1 MKRLLATLIIGLCL
15 FSSCKDN
22 EWDESAPQT
31 FKLISVQ
38 FTPTE
43 EPMEEIF
50 GELNATTF
58 ENQSDK
64 EKPFVLT
71 RKECRKKTSFF
82 HAPKNEFLLNGNIQ
96 EIFTSVPEI
105 DAEPKIIGLSV
116 LQYPLT
122 FDKMQTKTDSIGSSS
137 VIIQVPANSSIVYTT
152 QLVGYKIKATY
163 HLTLKNEMTS
173 EEVVLIGKWE
183 GIQEVGFRDFIE
195 EKPDGQF
202 GKRNPINCSYRHF
215 SLS

>member
-1 MKRLLATLIIGLCL
+1 MKRLLTALIIGLCL

-105 DAEPKIIGLSV
+105 DAEPKIIGSSV

-137 VIIQVPANSSIVYTT
+137 VIIQVPANSSVVYTT

-163 HLTLKNEMTS
+163 HLTLENEMTG
-173 EEVVLIGKWE
+173 EEMTLTGKWE
-183 GIQEVGFRDFIE
+183 GIQEIGNRDSFE
-195 EKPDGQF
+195 EK
-202 GKRNPINCSYRHF
+202 
-215 SLS
+215 

>member
-1 MKRLLATLIIGLCL
+1 MKRLLTALIIGLCL

-137 VIIQVPANSSIVYTT
+137 VIIQVPANSSVVYTT

-163 HLTLKNEMTS
+163 HLTLENEMTG
-173 EEVVLIGKWE
+173 EEMTLTGKWE
-183 GIQEVGFRDFIE
+183 GIQEIGNRDSFE
-195 EKPDGQF
+195 EK
-202 GKRNPINCSYRHF
+202 
-215 SLS
+215 

>member
-1 MKRLLATLIIGLCL
+1 MKRLLATLVIGLYL
-15 FSSCKDN
+15 FSSCN
-22 EWDESAPQT
+22 EDKWDESVPQT

-38 FTPTE
+38 FTPTD

-50 GELNATTF
+50 GELNVTTF
-58 ENQSDK
+58 ENQSEK
-64 EKPFVLT
+64 EKPFVLI

-82 HAPKNEFLLNGNIQ
+82 HAPQNGFLSNGNIQ

-163 HLTLKNEMTS
+163 HLTLENEMTG
-173 EEVVLIGKWE
+173 EEMTLTGKWE
-183 GIQEVGFRDFIE
+183 GIQEIGNRDSFE
-195 EKPDGQF
+195 EK
-202 GKRNPINCSYRHF
+202 
-215 SLS
+215 

>member
-96 EIFTSVPEI
+96 EIFTSVLEI

-163 HLTLKNEMTS
+163 HLTLKNEMTG
-173 EEVVLIGKWE
+173 EEMTLTGKWE
-183 GIQEVGFRDFIE
+183 GIQEIGNRDSFE
-195 EKPDGQF
+195 EK
-202 GKRNPINCSYRHF
+202 
-215 SLS
+215 

>member
-1 MKRLLATLIIGLCL
+1 MKRLLTALIIGLCL

-163 HLTLKNEMTS
+163 HLTLENEMTG
-173 EEVVLIGKWE
+173 EEMTLTGKWE
-183 GIQEVGFRDFIE
+183 GIQEIGNRDSFE
-195 EKPDGQF
+195 EK
-202 GKRNPINCSYRHF
+202 
-215 SLS
+215 

>member
-1 MKRLLATLIIGLCL
+1 MKRLLTALIIGLCL

-50 GELNATTF
+50 VELNATTF

-137 VIIQVPANSSIVYTT
+137 VIIQVPANSSVVYTT

-163 HLTLKNEMTS
+163 HLTLENEMTG
-173 EEVVLIGKWE
+173 EEMTLTGKWE
-183 GIQEVGFRDFIE
+183 GIQEIGNRDSFE
-195 EKPDGQF
+195 EK
-202 GKRNPINCSYRHF
+202 
-215 SLS
+215 

>member
-1 MKRLLATLIIGLCL
+1 MKRLLTALIIGLCL

-105 DAEPKIIGLSV
+105 DAEPKIIGSSV

-163 HLTLKNEMTS
+163 HLTLENEMTG
-173 EEVVLIGKWE
+173 EEMTLTGKWE
-183 GIQEVGFRDFIE
+183 GIQEIGNRDSFE
-195 EKPDGQF
+195 EK
-202 GKRNPINCSYRHF
+202 
-215 SLS
+215 

>member
-1 MKRLLATLIIGLCL
+1 MKRLLATLVIGLYL
-15 FSSCKDN
+15 FSSCN
-22 EWDESAPQT
+22 EDKWDESVPQT

-38 FTPTE
+38 FTPTD

-50 GELNATTF
+50 GELNVTTF
-58 ENQSDK
+58 ENQSEK

-82 HAPKNEFLLNGNIQ
+82 HAPQNEFLLNGNIQ
-96 EIFTSVPEI
+96 ETFTSVPEI

-163 HLTLKNEMTS
+163 HLTLKNEMTG
-173 EEVVLIGKWE
+173 EEMTLTGKWE
-183 GIQEVGFRDFIE
+183 GIQEIGNRDSFE
-195 EKPDGQF
+195 EK
-202 GKRNPINCSYRHF
+202 
-215 SLS
+215 

>member
-1 MKRLLATLIIGLCL
+1 MKRLLTALIIGLCL

-163 HLTLKNEMTS
+163 HLTLKNEMTG
-173 EEVVLIGKWE
+173 EEMTLTGKWE
-183 GIQEVGFRDFIE
+183 GIQEIGNRDSFE
-195 EKPDGQF
+195 EK
-202 GKRNPINCSYRHF
+202 
-215 SLS
+215 

>member
-1 MKRLLATLIIGLCL
+1 MKRLLTALIIGLCL

-50 GELNATTF
+50 GEFNATTF

-96 EIFTSVPEI
+96 ETFTSVPEI

-152 QLVGYKIKATY
+152 QLIGYKIKATY
-163 HLTLKNEMTS
+163 HLTLKNEMTG
-173 EEVVLIGKWE
+173 EEMTLTGKWE
-183 GIQEVGFRDFIE
+183 GIQEIGNRDSFE
-195 EKPDGQF
+195 EK
-202 GKRNPINCSYRHF
+202 
-215 SLS
+215 

>member
-1 MKRLLATLIIGLCL
+1 MKRLLTALIIGLCL

-163 HLTLKNEMTS
+163 HLTLKHEMTG
-173 EEVVLIGKWE
+173 EEMTLTGKWE
-183 GIQEVGFRDFIE
+183 GIQEIGNRDSFE
-195 EKPDGQF
+195 EK
-202 GKRNPINCSYRHF
+202 
-215 SLS
+215 

>member
-1 MKRLLATLIIGLCL
+1 MKRLLTTIIIGLCL
-15 FSSCKDN
+15 FSSCKYN

-71 RKECRKKTSFF
+71 RQECRKKTSFF

-137 VIIQVPANSSIVYTT
+137 VIIQVPANSSVVYTT

-163 HLTLKNEMTS
+163 HLTLENEMTG
-173 EEVVLIGKWE
+173 EEMTLTGKWE
-183 GIQEVGFRDFIE
+183 GIQEIGNRDSFE
-195 EKPDGQF
+195 EK
-202 GKRNPINCSYRHF
+202 
-215 SLS
+215 

>member
-1 MKRLLATLIIGLCL
+1 MKRLLTTLIIGLCL

-71 RKECRKKTSFF
+71 RKECRKETSFF

-96 EIFTSVPEI
+96 EIFTSVPQI
-105 DAEPKIIGLSV
+105 DAEPKILGLSV

-163 HLTLKNEMTS
+163 HLTLENEMTG
-173 EEVVLIGKWE
+173 EEMTLTGKWE
-183 GIQEVGFRDFIE
+183 GIQEIGNRDSFE
-195 EKPDGQF
+195 EK
-202 GKRNPINCSYRHF
+202 
-215 SLS
+215 

>member
-1 MKRLLATLIIGLCL
+1 MKRLLTALIIGLCL

-82 HAPKNEFLLNGNIQ
+82 HAPKNEFLLDGNIQ

-152 QLVGYKIKATY
+152 QLIGYKIKATY
-163 HLTLKNEMTS
+163 HLTLINEITG
-173 EEVVLIGKWE
+173 EEVALTGKWE
-183 GIQEVGFRDFIE
+183 GIQEVGNRDSFE
-195 EKPDGQF
+195 EK
-202 GKRNPINCSYRHF
+202 
-215 SLS
+215 

>member
-1 MKRLLATLIIGLCL
+1 MKRLLTALIIGLCL

-96 EIFTSVPEI
+96 ETFTSVPEI

-122 FDKMQTKTDSIGSSS
+122 FDKIQTKTDSIGSSS

-163 HLTLKNEMTS
+163 HLTLKNEMTG
-173 EEVVLIGKWE
+173 EEMTLTGKWE
-183 GIQEVGFRDFIE
+183 GIQEIGNRDSFE
-195 EKPDGQF
+195 EK
-202 GKRNPINCSYRHF
+202 
-215 SLS
+215 

>member
-1 MKRLLATLIIGLCL
+1 MKRLLATLIIGLSL
-15 FSSCKDN
+15 FSSCNEN
-22 EWDESAPQT
+22 EWNESVLQT

-38 FTPTE
+38 FTPTD

-50 GELNATTF
+50 GEPNVTTF

-82 HAPKNEFLLNGNIQ
+82 HAPQNDFPSNSNIQ

-116 LQYPLT
+116 LKYPLT

-152 QLVGYKIKATY
+152 QLVGYKIRATY
-163 HLTLKNEMTS
+163 HLTLKNEMTGK
-173 EEVVLIGKWE
+173 EVVLIGKWE

-195 EKPDGQF
+195 EK
-202 GKRNPINCSYRHF
+202 
-215 SLS
+215 

>member
-105 DAEPKIIGLSV
+105 DAEPKIIGLSI

-163 HLTLKNEMTS
+163 HLTLENEMTG
-173 EEVVLIGKWE
+173 EEMTLTGKWE
-183 GIQEVGFRDFIE
+183 GIQEIGNRDSFE
-195 EKPDGQF
+195 EK
-202 GKRNPINCSYRHF
+202 
-215 SLS
+215 

>member
-1 MKRLLATLIIGLCL
+1 MKRLLTALIIGLCL

-96 EIFTSVPEI
+96 ETFTSVPEI

-137 VIIQVPANSSIVYTT
+137 VIIQVPANSSVVYTT

-163 HLTLKNEMTS
+163 HLTLKNEMTG
-173 EEVVLIGKWE
+173 EEMTLTGKWE
-183 GIQEVGFRDFIE
+183 GIQEIGNRDSFE
-195 EKPDGQF
+195 EK
-202 GKRNPINCSYRHF
+202 
-215 SLS
+215 

>member
-50 GELNATTF
+50 GELNVTTF
-58 ENQSDK
+58 ENQSEK

-137 VIIQVPANSSIVYTT
+137 VIIQVPANSSVVYTT

-163 HLTLKNEMTS
+163 HLTLENEMTG
-173 EEVVLIGKWE
+173 EEMTLTGKWE
-183 GIQEVGFRDFIE
+183 GIQEIGNRDSFE
-195 EKPDGQF
+195 EK
-202 GKRNPINCSYRHF
+202 
-215 SLS
+215 

>member
-137 VIIQVPANSSIVYTT
+137 VIIQVPANSSVVYTT

-163 HLTLKNEMTS
+163 HLTLENEMTG
-173 EEVVLIGKWE
+173 EEMTLTGKWE
-183 GIQEVGFRDFIE
+183 GIQEIGNRDSFE
-195 EKPDGQF
+195 EK
-202 GKRNPINCSYRHF
+202 
-215 SLS
+215 

>member
-96 EIFTSVPEI
+96 GIFTSVPEI

-152 QLVGYKIKATY
+152 QLVGYKIKTTY
-163 HLTLKNEMTS
+163 HLTLKNEMTG
-173 EEVVLIGKWE
+173 EEMTLTGKWE
-183 GIQEVGFRDFIE
+183 GIQEVGNRDSFE
-195 EKPDGQF
+195 EK
-202 GKRNPINCSYRHF
+202 
-215 SLS
+215 

>member
-137 VIIQVPANSSIVYTT
+137 VIVRVPANSSIVYTT

-163 HLTLKNEMTS
+163 HLTLKNEMTG
-173 EEVVLIGKWE
+173 EEMTLTGKWE
-183 GIQEVGFRDFIE
+183 GIQEIGNRDSFE
-195 EKPDGQF
+195 EK
-202 GKRNPINCSYRHF
+202 
-215 SLS
+215 

>member
-1 MKRLLATLIIGLCL
+1 MKKLLCLILVLLSALCL

-137 VIIQVPANSSIVYTT
+137 ITIKVPANSSIVFTS
-152 QLVGYKIKATY
+152 QLVGYKIRATY
-163 HLTLKNEMTS
+163 HLTLENEMTGK
-173 EEVVLIGKWE
+173 EVVLIGKWE
-183 GIQEVGFRDFIE
+183 GTQEVGNRDFIE
-195 EKPDGQF
+195 EK
-202 GKRNPINCSYRHF
+202 
-215 SLS
+215 

>member
-1 MKRLLATLIIGLCL
+1 MKRLLTTLIIVLCL

-96 EIFTSVPEI
+96 GIFTSVPEI

-152 QLVGYKIKATY
+152 QLVGYKIKTTY
-163 HLTLKNEMTS
+163 HLTLKNEMTG
-173 EEVVLIGKWE
+173 EEMTLTGKWE
-183 GIQEVGFRDFIE
+183 GIQEVGNRDSFE
-195 EKPDGQF
+195 EK
-202 GKRNPINCSYRHF
+202 
-215 SLS
+215 

>member
-1 MKRLLATLIIGLCL
+1 MKRLLTTLIIGLCL

-50 GELNATTF
+50 GELNVTTF
-58 ENQSDK
+58 ENKSDK
-64 EKPFVLT
+64 EKPFVLN

-82 HAPKNEFLLNGNIQ
+82 HAPQNDLPSNSNIL

-116 LQYPLT
+116 MQYP
-122 FDKMQTKTDSIGSSS
+122 
-137 VIIQVPANSSIVYTT
+137 
-152 QLVGYKIKATY
+152 
-163 HLTLKNEMTS
+163 
-173 EEVVLIGKWE
+173 
-183 GIQEVGFRDFIE
+183 
-195 EKPDGQF
+195 
-202 GKRNPINCSYRHF
+202 
-215 SLS
+215 

>member
-1 MKRLLATLIIGLCL
+1 MKRLLTALIIGLCL

-43 EPMEEIF
+43 ESMEEIF

-82 HAPKNEFLLNGNIQ
+82 HAPQNEFLLNGNIQ

-163 HLTLKNEMTS
+163 HLTLENEMTG
-173 EEVVLIGKWE
+173 EEMTLTGKWE
-183 GIQEVGFRDFIE
+183 GIQEIGNRDSFE
-195 EKPDGQF
+195 EK
-202 GKRNPINCSYRHF
+202 
-215 SLS
+215 

>member
-1 MKRLLATLIIGLCL
+1 
-15 FSSCKDN
+15 
-22 EWDESAPQT
+22 
-31 FKLISVQ
+31 
-38 FTPTE
+38 
-43 EPMEEIF
+43 MEEIF

-82 HAPKNEFLLNGNIQ
+82 HAPQNEFLLNGNIQ
-96 EIFTSVPEI
+96 ETFTSVPEI

-163 HLTLKNEMTS
+163 HLTLKNEMTG
-173 EEVVLIGKWE
+173 EEMTLTGKWE
-183 GIQEVGFRDFIE
+183 GIQEIGNRDSFE
-195 EKPDGQF
+195 EK
-202 GKRNPINCSYRHF
+202 
-215 SLS
+215 

>member
-1 MKRLLATLIIGLCL
+1 MKRLLTALIIGLCL

-96 EIFTSVPEI
+96 EIFTSIPEI

-163 HLTLKNEMTS
+163 HLTLENEMTG
-173 EEVVLIGKWE
+173 EEMTLTGKWE
-183 GIQEVGFRDFIE
+183 GIQEVGNRDSFE
-195 EKPDGQF
+195 EK
-202 GKRNPINCSYRHF
+202 
-215 SLS
+215 